1 MMEFN
6 CIEDGH
12 VGLEALPKLV
22 SASSCMAF
30 TNKALVAKANK
41 FPRIAPLSSL
51 GLLDPGNR
59 LLRMLFQ
66 NGNLLE
72 FLENAEKDPSGKE
85 VVALAKEEEPP
96 KALELSCV
104 PEEVLD
110 SLPSNF
116 FKFSRLLGLH
126 VEGFEKEISSLL
138 QKLE

>member
-1 MMEFN
+1 M
-6 CIEDGH
+6 
-12 VGLEALPKLV
+12 
-22 SASSCMAF
+22 
-30 TNKALVAKANK
+30 
-41 FPRIAPLSSL
+41 
-51 GLLDPGNR
+51 
-59 LLRMLFQ
+59 
-66 NGNLLE
+66 LE

>member
-22 SASSCMAF
+22 SASSCVAF
-30 TNKALVAKANK
+30 TNNALVAKANK

-51 GLLDPGNR
+51 GLLDPGYR

-85 VVALAKEEEPP
+85 VVALAKEVEPP

-138 QKLE
+138 KKLE